1 MIGKFNLAPVLR
13 ASKPSLDLDRRGFLK
28 LSVGGGAGLA
38 LGVAADPLLFD
49 GSVAQAQ
56 TATMMFNP
64 FVRITP
70 DNRVIV
76 VVKHLDKGQ
85 GTATGLA
92 TLIAEELDAAWVQV
106 STEFAPA
113 NAALYAN
120 LFFGTMG
127 TGGSTAMANSWAQYR
142 NAGATA
148 RAMIVAAAAEAWKVS
163 PGDVRIEQG
172 VVKSGART
180 ATFGELASAAARMP
194 VKGDVKLKDPKDWV
208 YIGKSFPRIDSVAKT
223 TGQPIF
229 TQDVRLSGMVTAVM
243 TRPPKFGATVAKVDD
258 SKTKAVKGVVAVV
271 TVPQGVAVLATSTW
285 AAIKGREALAITWD
299 ESKAETRGTAELLT
313 EYRKLAAQ
321 PGLVARR
328 DGDSDAAMKSAARV
342 IEAEYVFPYLAHAAM
357 EPMNAV
363 LQFRDGQATVW
374 TGAQLPNVDQMVVG
388 SILGVKPENVAI
400 NTLWAGGSFGRRAV
414 PNSDYVADVAAVVKA
429 WGKSDPVKLI
439 WTREDDTRGG
449 YYRPMFLHK
458 VKVGLD
464 KEGRIVGWQHTIV
477 GQSILIGTPFEAMMV
492 KNGIDSTVTEGV
504 ADTRYT
510 IPNLEIQ
517 VHQPKVGVP
526 VLWWR
531 SVGHTHTAYVM
542 ETMIDE
548 IAKLAGKDPFAYRLE
563 LLAKSPREAAVL
575 KLAAE
580 KAGWGTP
587 LPAGVARGIAVHD
600 SFGTAVAQVAE
611 VRMIGGQPKVLRV
624 VCAVDCGVPINP
636 DNIRSQ
642 IEGGIGYGLGAALK
656 GRISLKAG
664 VVEQTNFDAYDVL
677 RMDEM
682 PAVEVHITSSAA
694 NPTGIGEPGVP
705 PVAPAVANAIAALT
719 GKRLRVLPIS
729 EGLKGA

>member
-1 MIGKFNLAPVLR
+1 MIGTFNLAPAL
-13 ASKPSLDLDRRGFLK
+13 AALTPPLDLDRRGFLK

-38 LGVAADPLLFD
+38 LGVAIAPVP
-49 GSVAQAQ
+49 GIPAAQAQ
-56 TATMMFNP
+56 SVAAVFNP

-76 VVKHLDKGQ
+76 IVKHLDKGQ
-85 GTATGLA
+85 GAATGLA
-92 TLIAEELDAAWVQV
+92 TLIAEELDAAWTQV

-127 TGGSTAMANSWAQYR
+127 TGGSTAMSNSWAQYR

-148 RAMIVAAAAEAWKVS
+148 RAMIIAAAAEAWKV
-163 PGDVRIEQG
+163 PATDIRIEQG

-180 ATFGELASAAARMP
+180 ATFGDLATAAAKMP
-194 VKGDVKLKDPKDWV
+194 VRADVKPKDAKDWV
-208 YIGKSFPRIDSVAKT
+208 YIGKSFARVDSVAKT

-243 TRPPKFGATVAKVDD
+243 ARAPKFGATVAKVDD
-258 SKTKAVKGVVAVV
+258 SKAKAVKGVVAVV

-285 AAIKGREALAITWD
+285 AAIKGRDALAITWD
-299 ESKAETRGTAELLT
+299 ESKAETRGTTELLQ
-313 EYRKLAAQ
+313 EYRKLAGQ
-321 PGLVARR
+321 PGLVARG
-328 DGDSDAAMKSAARV
+328 DGDVDGALKSAAKV
-342 IEAEYVFPYLAHAAM
+342 IEAEYVFPFLAHATM

-363 LQFRDGQATVW
+363 LQFRDGKATVW

-388 SILGVKPENVAI
+388 SILGIKPEKVTI

-414 PNSDYVADVAAVVKA
+414 PNSDYVAEAAAVVKA
-429 WGKSDPVKLI
+429 WGKSDPVKLV

-449 YYRPMFLHK
+449 YYRPMVLHK
-458 VKVGLD
+458 VKVGLNT
-464 KEGRIVGWQHTIV
+464 EGGIVGWQHVIV
-477 GQSILIGTPFEAMMV
+477 SQSILIGTPFEAMLV
-492 KNGIDSTVTEGV
+492 KNGIDATLTEGV
-504 ADTRYT
+504 VDTRYA
-510 IPNLEIQ
+510 IPNLHVQ
-517 VHQPKVGVP
+517 VHQPKLGVP

-548 IAKLAGKDPFAYRLE
+548 IAKLAGKDPLAYRLE
-563 LLAKSPREAAVL
+563 LLAKSPRETAVL

-587 LPAGVARGIAVHD
+587 TPAGIARGIAVHD

-611 VRMIGGQPKVLRV
+611 VSMAGGTPRV
-624 VCAVDCGVPINP
+624 KRVICAVDCGIAINP
-636 DNIRSQ
+636 DNVKSQ
-642 IEGGIGYGLGAALK
+642 IEGGIGYGLGAVLK
-656 GRISLKAG
+656 GRISLKG
-664 VVEQTNFDAYDVL
+664 GTVEQTNFDAYDVL

-682 PAVEVHITSSAA
+682 PAVEVHILPSAN
-694 NPTGIGEPGVP
+694 NPTGVGEPGVP
-705 PVAPAVANAIAALT
+705 PIGPAVANAVAALT
-719 GKRLRVLPIS
+719 GKRIRALPMAD
-729 EGLKGA
+729 GLKGT